1 MSGEDLSTAPQKV
14 ASVDPRAGDE
24 KIGTNLAARPSRPV
38 AESATWEQVKA
49 LGAYMTKTEV
59 HTYAFSVAAQVIL
72 SLFPFIVLLLTLSQK
87 VFHSAKMTDV
97 VGEMMTNFLPNNQVF
112 VMRHMRLLAG
122 SHARVRIF
130 SVVMLLVTTTG
141 VFLPLE
147 VALNSVWGVRKNRS
161 YLQNQIVSICLAVG
175 VGLLAMASVAL
186 TAGQR
191 TVMDWMFFGHT
202 HNWAFTFIANGF
214 LQICALAASIGLFF
228 LIYWGLPNRK
238 VPVRAVLPT
247 AIVMGVLWTV
257 AKYLYILALP
267 HLDFGSV
274 YGPFD
279 VSVSLMMWAFL
290 SGLLLLAGAYV
301 SATRQALR
309 ETRASE
315 LAEEAVTS
323 R

>member
-1 MSGEDLSTAPQKV
+1 MPDDEPGVDPQKV
-14 ASVDPRAGDE
+14 AGVAPSAGDE
-24 KIGTNLAARPSRPV
+24 KIGTNLAAHPSRRV

-49 LGAYMTKTEV
+49 LGLYMTKTEV

-87 VFHSAKMTDV
+87 VFHSAKMADV
-97 VGEMMTNFLPNNQVF
+97 VGEMMTNFLPNHQVF
-112 VMRHMRLLAG
+112 VMRNMRVLAE
-122 SHARVRIF
+122 SHAKVKIF
-130 SVVMLLVTTTG
+130 SVVMLLITTTG

-161 YLQNQIVSICLAVG
+161 YLQNQIVSICLAAGVG
-175 VGLLAMASVAL
+175 VLAMASVAL

-191 TVMDWMFFGHT
+191 TVMTWVFFGHT
-202 HNWAFTFIANGF
+202 DNRVFAFVANGF
-214 LQICALAASIGLFF
+214 LQICALGASIGLFI

-238 VPVRAVLPT
+238 VPVKAVLPT
-247 AIVMGVLWTV
+247 AMVMGVLWTL

-301 SATRQALR
+301 SATRQGLR
-309 ETRASE
+309 ETRESE
-315 LAEEAVTS
+315 LAEAG
-323 R
+323 RQ